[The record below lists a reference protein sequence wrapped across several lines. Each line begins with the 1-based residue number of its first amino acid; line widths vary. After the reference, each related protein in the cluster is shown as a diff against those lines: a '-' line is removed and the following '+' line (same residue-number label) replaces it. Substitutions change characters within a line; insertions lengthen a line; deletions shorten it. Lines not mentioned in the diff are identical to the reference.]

1 MSSTSAGRTFEPP
14 PPSPWPPPPPPL
26 PPQPTAASATARASE
41 TAIVLV
47 RMGSP
52 IFFANR
58 YPARDPP
65 DGRFPCD
72 ESFTASYR
80 ERIIRAR
87 SEEHTSELQ
96 SRQYLVCRLLLE
108 KKKTNYS
115 LSFS

>member
-26 PPQPTAASATARASE
+26 TPQPTAASATARASE

-80 ERIIRAR
+80 ERIIRAKDAGHPR
-87 SEEHTSELQ
+87 GRNPKRGAYCSSFLRFS
-96 SRQYLVCRLLLE
+96 SR
-108 KKKTNYS
+108 
-115 LSFS
+115 